1 MKITKRQLQ
10 LLKEATQLIGVSGQ
24 EKEVRNYLQ
33 KHFEEKK
40 LPLLFDELGSIYAYK
55 KGTDSSLKVM
65 ISGHMDEVGF
75 ITQEIL
81 SNGLIKVVPIGGVDE
96 RSMIAHRAILK
107 NSLGKLFY
115 GAVTANA
122 PHLNAEAANFIKQIT
137 FDFGFRNKKEAE
149 KANIK
154 FGDQIILD
162 GPFQILNKKKRLL
175 AKAFDN
181 RYSIALIIDLLDELE
196 NVTLPFDLYLGAN
209 VQEEVGLRGA
219 TTASNLIK
227 PDLAIVLDCSPARDT
242 FVSKEEEGVLG
253 EGVLIRYLDRAMIG
267 FPKLLK
273 WQEEACKETK
283 VKYQYFHSTGGTDAG
298 AIHKSQTGV
307 LTLTHCICARGLHS
321 PSTIID
327 VDDYLAAKKV
337 LLHLLKN
344 LNYEKYLSLK
354 NNI

>member
-24 EKEVRNYLQ
+24 EGDVRNYLK
-33 KHFEEKK
+33 KHFEEKQ

-75 ITQEIL
+75 IVKEIAN
-81 SNGLIKVVPIGGVDE
+81 NGLIKVATIGGVDE
-96 RSMIAHRAILK
+96 QSIIAHRLILK
-107 NSLGKLFY
+107 NRDGKLFY

-122 PHLNAEAANFIKQIT
+122 PHLRAESANFLNQIT
-137 FDFGFRNKKEAE
+137 FDFGFRNKKEVE
-149 KANIK
+149 RANIK
-154 FGDQIILD
+154 FGDQIVID
-162 GPFQILNKKKRLL
+162 GPFRVLNNKKRLL

-181 RYSIALIIDLLDELE
+181 RYSIALIIDILEELE
-196 NVTLPFDLYLGAN
+196 NLTLPFDLYLGAN

-219 TTASNLIK
+219 TTSANLIQ

-242 FVSKEEEGVLG
+242 FAPNEEGTLG
-253 EGVLIRYLDRAMIG
+253 NGVLIRYLDRAMIG

-273 WQEEACKETK
+273 WQIEACEQAG

-327 VDDYLAAKKV
+327 VDDYLAARKT
-337 LLHLLKN
+337 LLHLIKN
-344 LNYEKYLSLK
+344 LNYEKYLTLK